1 MQKIVFEIPII
12 SMIIMDSYVLFS
24 KTYKARIVENEIN
37 FSPTLVSLVQTMIF
51 ETIFLILLFL
61 YLNHYVGYNLA
72 FGYLI
77 LEIVSCIIANVHLYT
92 SILTDQ
98 SFFILDKIIAI
109 IEILMLVRIEYVGL
123 QH

>member
-1 MQKIVFEIPII
+1 MGKFVFETSII
-12 SMIIMDSYVLFS
+12 AMIAISSFGFFS
-24 KTYKARIVENEIN
+24 KNYKARIVENKIN